1 MSGSQH
7 TCAPFTV
14 HYHCPWVS
22 TGHQCQDPPQV
33 PKSMGA
39 QGPPCPRILHP
50 QIHQPWIIIVV
61 PNAVVYC
68 LVTRSSL
75 TLCGP
80 MDCTCQASLSMGFS
94 WQEYWSGLPFPTP
107 GHLPNP
113 GTERV
118 SCWAGRCF
126 ITQLPGKC
134 MVHGSFNPWMQNLQV
149 QRANSTWAPFLMIF
163 HPWFK
168 SSSVHSGLS
177 GMVGISGASLP
188 TRSPDIRDRIL
199 SKLLCSHPCLWSHLQ
214 KCTSVGVTNTAA
226 ALACAS
232 APPGCAMG
240 TTTAGTGLMKPTVL
254 VSISWPP

>member
-1 MSGSQH
+1 MDCSPPGFS
-7 TCAPFTV
+7 V
-14 HYHCPWVS
+14 H
-22 TGHQCQDPPQV
+22 GIFL
-33 PKSMGA
+33 A
-39 QGPPCPRILHP
+39 RILEWVA
-50 QIHQPWIIIVV
+50 ISYSR
-61 PNAVVYC
+61 A
-68 LVTRSSL
+68 SSQSRDW
-75 TLCGP
+75 T
-80 MDCTCQASLSMGFS
+80 
-94 WQEYWSGLPFPTP
+94 W
-107 GHLPNP
+107 
-113 GTERV
+113 V

-134 MVHGSFNPWMQNLQV
+134 TVHGSFNPWMQNLQV

-168 SSSVHSGLS
+168 SSSVHSGSS

-254 VSISWPP
+254 VSISWPPWAALNLFI